1 MKTRR
6 IVLLGPPGSGKGT
19 QAAKIAARLQVPHIA
34 TGDLFREEIAAQTE
48 LGVLADSF
56 IAHGNLVPDEVTN
69 QVVRERLAA
78 PDAAGLSCWT
88 AIRARSTRRAPWKRT
103 LAELNRR
110 ASDGAFL
117 IDVPDDAIVQR
128 AIGRVL
134 CPNCGAIYHL
144 QFKPPSVAG
153 ICDICRSVLVV
164 RDDDTPSTV
173 RHRLT
178 VYHRITAPVIE
189 FYKQKNLLAKRGWR
203 GETRRNFGR
212 ATCADRK
219 SLVELSPWRTP
230 KISSWT
236 DWSGA
241 AQGERQA

>member
-1 MKTRR
+1 MSAQR

-19 QAAKIAARLQVPHIA
+19 QAAKIAAQLGVPHIA

-56 IAHGNLVPDEVTN
+56 IAHGNLVPDDVTN
-69 QVVRERLAA
+69 QVVRERLAL
-78 PDAAGLSCWT
+78 PDAQGFVLDGY
-88 AIRARSTRRAPWKRT
+88 PRT
-103 LAELNRR
+103 LDQAR
-110 ASDGAFL
+110 ALEENLAKLGRPLDGAFL
-117 IDVPDDAIVQR
+117 IDVPNENIVQR

-134 CPNCGAIYHL
+134 CSGCGAIYHL

-153 ICDICRSVLVV
+153 LCDVCRSVLVV

-189 FYKQKNLLAKRGWR
+189 FYWDKKLLQSVDGVGKPEEILRLLLALL
-203 GETRRNFGR
+203 E
-212 ATCADRK
+212 
-219 SLVELSPWRTP
+219 
-230 KISSWT
+230 
-236 DWSGA
+236 
-241 AQGERQA
+241 